1 MNAKSR
7 RIVISKNDCVTDFD
21 PGDDLPNFHY
31 IGKENY
37 AGLDA
42 FIKGNKL
49 PLMVPVDIGTEEKG
63 LCPDEYVGIIVLHD
77 NTQIEIIPPIDREN
91 DKDWNINDAKYKI
104 IQMLDSMN
112 DIPMKKINKKYYA
125 RENLNLFEICVRMF
139 IEEVQNII
147 FNGLKQTYVRYQG
160 NETFVKGKTIYSLH
174 ARKNFAHKERFY
186 VEYDVYSTNRAE
198 NRLILSTMKLLEKL
212 SSDTKN
218 LKKLRTL
225 INEFD
230 GVPESVRFEIDFRE
244 VNLDRGMGKYLSA
257 MTWCKLFLLNE
268 GGTFFAGGKVKYA
281 FLFPM
286 NKIFSGY
293 VASKLRRRIN
303 RYKYYFETNEKISN
317 TLNNIHRRGD
327 VSSTIYIVSLDYG
340 EETAMRFMFDDIDNY
355 FQPQKDNT
363 LVIFP
368 ITDTINVNPNNI
380 ARNYYLMDLN
390 HIDDSVRMLCETY
403 FV

>member
-1 MNAKSR
+1 VNVKSR
-7 RIVISKNDCVTDFD
+7 SFFVSKHDCLTDFD
-21 PGDDLPNFHY
+21 VGTELPNFHF
-31 IGKENY
+31 IGAENY
-37 AGLDA
+37 ASLDA
-42 FIKGNKL
+42 FIKSNKL
-49 PLMVPVDIGTEEKG
+49 PLMVPVDVGADQKG
-63 LCPDEYVGIIVLHD
+63 LFPDEYVGIIVLHD

-91 DKDWNINDAKYKI
+91 DKDWNINDAKFKI
-104 IQMLDSMN
+104 YQMLATMN
-112 DIPMKKINKKYYA
+112 DIPMKRINKKYYA
-125 RENLNLFEICVRMF
+125 RENLNMFEICVRMF
-139 IEEVQNII
+139 IEEVQAII

-212 SSDTKN
+212 SSDGKN

-230 GVPESVRFEIDFRE
+230 GVPESTRFEIDFRE
-244 VNLDRGMGKYLSA
+244 VNLDRGMGKYLNA

-286 NKIFSGY
+286 NKIFSGL
-293 VASKLRRRIN
+293 VASKLRRQIN

-317 TLNNIHRRGD
+317 TLNNVHRRGD

-340 EETAMRFMFDDIDNY
+340 EETAMRFVFDDIDNY
-355 FQPQKDNT
+355 FQPNTDNSI
-363 LVIFP
+363 VIFP
-368 ITDTINVNPNNI
+368 ITDTINVNPNNV
-380 ARNYYLMDLN
+380 AKNYYLMDLN
-390 HIDDSVRMLCETY
+390 HIDDSVKLLAETY
-403 FV
+403 FI